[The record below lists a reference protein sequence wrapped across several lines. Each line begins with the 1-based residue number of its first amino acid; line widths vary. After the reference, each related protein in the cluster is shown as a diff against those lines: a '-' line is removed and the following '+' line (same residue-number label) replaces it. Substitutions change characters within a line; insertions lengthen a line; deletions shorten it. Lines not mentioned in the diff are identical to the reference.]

1 MAANDALKARMV
13 ELGMTQVELA
23 ERMND
28 AIHTLTGSR
37 GKVSAR
43 TVHNLMSGQTGWPHS
58 KQRMALEIVFGCPAT
73 QLGFTPR
80 TRAPVTQPQE
90 NDVLRRTF
98 AASATGIVL
107 GAAVRPAA
115 AATRHRIGASD
126 IQRLHEKFAQI
137 ITRDHRQGGRL
148 TIETQALALAGE
160 ALGLLTHG
168 SASQRIQDAVYAT
181 AASFTSSAMWAAID
195 GRRFDAAQRHFDR
208 ASSLAGMSG
217 DLTIQFRIWSHAG
230 SLYRHLGRFT
240 DALAANDAA
249 RRLPITRRDPLF
261 AALGHARH
269 AAIHGIQGDI
279 GAIHRTLGLAQDAYD
294 RAPADEPR
302 PVWMTA
308 FFDRAELHSLATAAH
323 LSARDYATAEAHA
336 HRSLAA
342 LRPELTRTRA
352 ITSARLATAQ
362 LGQGDLGPAVRTAMA
377 VPETT
382 LGHPR
387 VAGMLAGFGQTLNR
401 RAATS
406 SPARLWDAYA
416 QQHHLRRTP

>member
-1 MAANDALKARMV
+1 
-13 ELGMTQVELA
+13 MTK
-23 ERMND
+23 
-28 AIHTLTGSR
+28 S
-37 GKVSAR
+37 
-43 TVHNLMSGQTGWPHS
+43 
-58 KQRMALEIVFGCPAT
+58 
-73 QLGFTPR
+73 
-80 TRAPVTQPQE
+80 QE
-90 NDVLRRTF
+90 NDAVLRRTF
-98 AASATGIVL
+98 TAAATSLVF
-107 GAAVRPAA
+107 GAAVPAA
-115 AATRHRIGASD
+115 RADTRRRIGSSD
-126 IQRLHEKFAQI
+126 IQRLHAKFAQI

-148 TIETQALALAGE
+148 TIETQALGLAGE

-168 SASQRIQDAVYAT
+168 SASQRIQNSVYAA

-230 SLYRHLGRFT
+230 SLYRHLGRPV

-249 RRLPITRRDPLF
+249 RRLAVTRRDPLF

-279 GAIHRTLGLAQDAYD
+279 GAIHRTLGLAQDAFD
-294 RAPADEPR
+294 RAQDDEPR

-342 LRPELTRTRA
+342 LRPELERTRA
-352 ITSARLATAQ
+352 ITTARLCRAQ
-362 LGQGDLGPAVRTAMA
+362 LGQDDIGPAVRTAMA
-377 VPETT
+377 IPEDT
-382 LGHPR
+382 LTHPR
-387 VAGMLAGFGQTLNR
+387 VQGMLAGFTKALHRQAPASSQT
-401 RAATS
+401 
-406 SPARLWDAYA
+406 RLWDAYVRE
-416 QQHHLRRTP
+416 HLRRTP

>member
-13 ELGMTQVELA
+13 ELGMTHVELA

-43 TVHNLMSGQTGWPHS
+43 TVHNLVCGQTGWPHT
-58 KQRMALEIVFGCPAT
+58 KQRVALEIVFGCPAT
-73 QLGFTPR
+73 ELGFTPR
-80 TRAPVTQPQE
+80 TSAPVTEPQE

-98 AASATGIVL
+98 AAGATSLVL
-107 GAAVRPAA
+107 GAATRPAA
-115 AATRHRIGASD
+115 TDTRHRIGASD
-126 IQRLHEKFAQI
+126 IQRLHGKFAQI
-137 ITRDHRQGGRL
+137 ITHDHRQGGRL
-148 TIETQALALAGE
+148 TIETQALAMAGE

-168 SASQRIQDAVYAT
+168 SASQRIQNAVYAT

-195 GRRFDAAQRHFDR
+195 GRRFHAAQRHFDR
-208 ASSLAGMSG
+208 AASLAVMSG

-230 SLYRHLGRFT
+230 SLYRHLGRCT

-279 GAIHRTLGLAQDAYD
+279 GAIHRTLGLAQDAYE

-323 LSARDYATAEAHA
+323 LAARDYATAEAHA

-352 ITSARLATAQ
+352 ITSARLAAAQ
-362 LGQGDLGPAVRTAMA
+362 LGQGDLGPAVRTAMGI
-377 VPETT
+377 PETT

-387 VAGMLAGFGQTLNR
+387 VAGMLAGFGQTLAQ

-416 QQHHLRRTP
+416 QAHHLRRIP